1 MKLCCGSFGND
12 AVCCYQV
19 EDFLLSQLNSLQN
32 SNVILKMKFLA
43 CMIYRKE
50 NSGGPMLVV
59 EFLIFGKLLM
69 IYRYVFFVLSC
80 EGCHNFSN

>member
-50 NSGGPMLVV
+50 NSGGPDVGCRIPDFRQVV
-59 EFLIFGKLLM
+59 NDI
-69 IYRYVFFVLSC
+69 
-80 EGCHNFSN
+80 